1 MSAEEE
7 RDGIEYLDHTADVGI
22 RARGHTVE
30 SAFRAA
36 ASGLFSLMVDV
47 ERVEPTTRH
56 KVSCRAE
63 TLAELLVE
71 WMSDLLAQ
79 KDVTGLVFG
88 RFEVGIEREA
98 FAWRLRGTAWG
109 ENLDASRHAPRIEVK
124 GISYLGL
131 RVEQEGDEWVAECV
145 LDV

>member
-1 MSAEEE
+1 MSASDESA
-7 RDGIEYLDHTADVGI
+7 GLEYLDHTADIGM
-22 RARGHTVE
+22 RARGHTPE
-30 SAFRAA
+30 SVFRTA

-47 ERVEPTTRH
+47 ERVEPTTQH

-63 TLAELLVE
+63 TLADLFVE

-98 FAWRLRGTAWG
+98 GAWRLHGTAWG
-109 ENLDASRHAPRIEVK
+109 ETLDALRHTPRTEVK

-131 RVEQEGDEWVAECV
+131 RVEQEGDGWVAECV